1 VQGISRQRL
10 RAEADLQYYSLLL
23 ERSAPPPPKQRD
35 GPGQQRG
42 TDLRCRRLIVPSTW
56 LSAPS
61 RVLALSARCSRA
73 GLRDGRGVGSGGDR
87 NRANQPIRRGVGKSV
102 GSRRPAETGSGRM
115 GQFGGEVEEGVGSHD
130 CAPPPSPCL
139 PFFSPSRPPGRPT
152 PAPAQSRPSG
162 SARSANFFR
171 GRRASLGDYVSVG
184 VSGRRGVGGGGIRRR
199 RGVGASGVE
208 D

>member
-1 VQGISRQRL
+1 VMVGAS
-10 RAEADLQYYSLLL
+10 
-23 ERSAPPPPKQRD
+23 
-35 GPGQQRG
+35 GPGG
-42 TDLRCRRLIVPSTW
+42 
-56 LSAPS
+56 A
-61 RVLALSARCSRA
+61 
-73 GLRDGRGVGSGGDR
+73 GSGPTSRFGG
-87 NRANQPIRRGVGKSV
+87 GVGKSV
-102 GSRRPAETGSGRM
+102 GSRDPTPQVSGGASGRRGVGASGPAETGSGRM

-208 D
+208 DYVGVGAWTTCTALTLY